1 MSKRFISLNGT
12 DFIHMVLSGASRL
25 QSNVNNVNALNVF
38 PVPDGDTGTNMN
50 LTMTSGADE
59 LSRRQSA
66 HIGKAAE
73 ALSKGL
79 LMGARGNS
87 GVILSQLFRG
97 FAKAV
102 QDQEEINPQ
111 QFAAALQRGVDT
123 AYQAVVKPVEGTVL
137 TVAREAAK
145 HASTYA
151 RRANDITD
159 LMREVLNA
167 GKETLAKTPDMLP
180 VLKQVGVV
188 DAGGQGLIYIYE
200 GFLAA
205 LTGQA
210 PAADYVPVSAPALSA
225 VPGHEHTTA
234 QSMLATE
241 DIENG
246 YCTEFMVKLPLSAGG
261 AVSPFD
267 ASVFRSELEKFGDSL
282 LVVADEELVKI
293 HIHAEHPGDVM
304 NYAMKFGELTRIK
317 IENMREQHSHIL
329 HTSEFDSRY
338 APAGQTEE
346 DDETAEGPAP
356 MQAFGFVAVSAGDG
370 IREIFT
376 SLGVQEII
384 AGGQTMNPST
394 EDIVQAVGRVH
405 AETVFVFPNNSNIVM
420 AARQAKELVE
430 DKTLI
435 VIPSKTIPQGMASL
449 LAFQESASPEENEA
463 AMSGVLQQIK
473 SGQVTFAVRDTTI
486 DDMEIKKGDYLGI
499 FDSKIVAACPD
510 LLDTCRQL
518 LDAMLAEGGDIVTIL
533 SGEDASEARTEELKG
548 YLGEAYPD
556 TEVETHDGGQPLYV
570 YLFAVE

>member
-25 QSNVNNVNALNVF
+25 QKNVNNVNALNVF

-50 LTMTSGADE
+50 LTMTSGAEE
-59 LSRRQSA
+59 LTRRQSA

-97 FAKAV
+97 FAKSV
-102 QDQEEINPQ
+102 QELEEVNPQ
-111 QFAAALQRGVDT
+111 QFAAALQKGVDT

-145 HASTYA
+145 HATSYA
-151 RRANDITD
+151 RRATDIVD
-159 LMREVLNA
+159 LMQEVLKA
-167 GKETLAKTPDMLP
+167 GKETLARTPDMLP

-188 DAGGQGLIYIYE
+188 DAGGQGLIFIYE
-200 GFLAA
+200 GFVAA

-210 PAADYVPVSAPALSA
+210 PAADYVPASVQASSDM
-225 VPGHEHTTA
+225 PGHDHATA

-241 DIENG
+241 DIEHG
-246 YCTEFMVKLPLSAGG
+246 YCTEFMVKLGSESGKPAG
-261 AVSPFD
+261 APFD
-267 ASVFRSELEKFGDSL
+267 AIRFRTELEKLGDSL
-282 LVVADEELVKI
+282 LVVADDELVKI

-329 HTSEFDSRY
+329 QTNEYDPRFAPVSE
-338 APAGQTEE
+338 TEE
-346 DDETAEGPAP
+346 EESEQPKP
-356 MQAFGFVAVSAGDG
+356 LQPYGFVAVSAGEG
-370 IREIFT
+370 IREIFS

-394 EDIVQAVGRVH
+394 EDIVQAIGRVP
-405 AETVFVFPNNSNIVM
+405 AQTVFVFPNNSNIVM

-430 DKTLI
+430 DKTVI

-449 LAFQESASPEENEA
+449 LAFQETASPEDNEEAMA
-463 AMSGVLQQIK
+463 AVLQQIK
-473 SGQVTFAVRDTTI
+473 SGQVTFAVRDTEI
-486 DDMEIKKGDYLGI
+486 DGIAIKEGDYLGI
-499 FDSKIVAACPD
+499 FDGRIVAARPD
-510 LLDTCRQL
+510 LLETSKQL
-518 LDAMLAEGGDIVTIL
+518 LDAMLADGGDIVTIL
-533 SGEDASEARTEELKG
+533 SGEDAETARTEELQA
-548 YLGEAYPD
+548 YIGESYPE
-556 TEVETHDGGQPLYV
+556 TEIETHDGGQPLYV

>member
-1 MSKRFISLNGT
+1 
-12 DFIHMVLSGASRL
+12 MVLSGASRL
-25 QSNVNNVNALNVF
+25 QKNVNNVNALNVF

-50 LTMTSGADE
+50 LTMTSGAEE
-59 LSRRQSA
+59 LTRRQSA

-97 FAKAV
+97 FAKSV
-102 QDQEEINPQ
+102 QELEEVNPQ
-111 QFAAALQRGVDT
+111 QFAAALQKGVDT

-145 HASTYA
+145 HATSYA
-151 RRANDITD
+151 RRATDIVD
-159 LMREVLNA
+159 LMQEVLKA
-167 GKETLAKTPDMLP
+167 GKETLARTPDMLP

-188 DAGGQGLIYIYE
+188 DAGGQGLIFIYE
-200 GFLAA
+200 GFVAA

-210 PAADYVPVSAPALSA
+210 PAADYVPASVQASSDM
-225 VPGHEHTTA
+225 PGHDHATA

-241 DIENG
+241 DIEHG
-246 YCTEFMVKLPLSAGG
+246 YCTEFMVKLGSESGKPAG
-261 AVSPFD
+261 APFD
-267 ASVFRSELEKFGDSL
+267 AIRFRTELEKLGDSL
-282 LVVADEELVKI
+282 LVVADDELVKI

-329 HTSEFDSRY
+329 QTNEYDPRFAPVSE
-338 APAGQTEE
+338 TEE
-346 DDETAEGPAP
+346 EESEQPKP
-356 MQAFGFVAVSAGDG
+356 LQPYGFVAVSAGEG
-370 IREIFT
+370 IREIFS

-394 EDIVQAVGRVH
+394 EDIVQAIGRVP
-405 AETVFVFPNNSNIVM
+405 AQTVFVFPNNSNIVM

-430 DKTLI
+430 DKTVI

-449 LAFQESASPEENEA
+449 LAFQETASPEDNEEAMA
-463 AMSGVLQQIK
+463 AVLQQIK
-473 SGQVTFAVRDTTI
+473 SGQVTFAVRDTEI
-486 DDMEIKKGDYLGI
+486 DGIAIKEGDYLGI
-499 FDSKIVAACPD
+499 FDGRIVAARPD
-510 LLDTCRQL
+510 LLETSKQL
-518 LDAMLAEGGDIVTIL
+518 LDAMLADGGDIVTIL
-533 SGEDASEARTEELKG
+533 SGEDAETARTEELQA
-548 YLGEAYPD
+548 YIGESYPE
-556 TEVETHDGGQPLYV
+556 TEIETHDGGQPLYV